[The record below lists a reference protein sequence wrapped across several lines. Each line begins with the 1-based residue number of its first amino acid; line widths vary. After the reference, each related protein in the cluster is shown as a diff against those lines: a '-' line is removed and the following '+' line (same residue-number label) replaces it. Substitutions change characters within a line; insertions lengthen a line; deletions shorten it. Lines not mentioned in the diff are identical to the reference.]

1 METAAQQLLGIFYQ
15 VCLPILILVGVGY
28 ALQRLVGL
36 EIHSLKTVTFYVM
49 LPVVIFTSV
58 VTSAVP
64 AGDVFRVLLFVATF
78 LLVGGLLIDLALRIR
93 GTAIDRRKAIALLS
107 VNPNAGN
114 FGFPVQ
120 ELVFRSVGRS
130 AEAQILLSFVII
142 AQNLVNFTVGV
153 VYLGTGDRD
162 KGVIEHLKTILTF
175 PPLYALVAAVA
186 VRQIGGLIGPEA
198 VAAVE
203 PVFAPLWRAMEIARG
218 AFVPLALLTLGAQLG
233 TMKLR
238 TGDAGVAL
246 SVFLRMI
253 AGPALAFALLVTFG
267 IDGFL
272 AQVLFLAF
280 GGPSAVNA
288 MLLCLEFDSAPELA
302 ARNVLYT
309 TLVSP
314 ITVTVL
320 IFLATGELIPR
331 FGA

>member
-1 METAAQQLLGIFYQ
+1 MTTAAQQLLGIFYQ

-28 ALQRLVGL
+28 SLQRFVGVD
-36 EIHSLKTVTFYVM
+36 IHSLKTVTFYVM

-64 AGDVFRVLLFVATF
+64 AGDVLRVLLFVATF
-78 LLVGGLLIDLALRIR
+78 LLAGGLLIDLALRIR
-93 GTAIDRRKAIALLS
+93 GTATDRRKSIVLLS

-120 ELVFRSVGRS
+120 ELVFRSIGRS

-153 VYLGTGDRD
+153 VYLGTGDRE
-162 KGVIEHLKTILTF
+162 KGVIEHLMTILTF
-175 PPLYALVAAVA
+175 PPLYALVAAII
-186 VRQIGGLIGPEA
+186 VRRVGGWIDPEA
-198 VAAVE
+198 VEVIT
-203 PVFAPLWRAMEIARG
+203 PIFAPLWRAMEIARG
-218 AFVPLALLTLGAQLG
+218 AFVPLALITLGAQLG
-233 TMKLR
+233 TMTLR
-238 TGDAGVAL
+238 TGDTGVVL

-253 AGPALAFALLVTFG
+253 AGPALAFLLLVVFG
-267 IDGFL
+267 VEGFL

-314 ITVTVL
+314 VTVTVL
-320 IFLATGELIPR
+320 IFIATGELIPR
-331 FGA
+331 FAL